1 MNNKGPRVLLLDI
14 ETAPTLGYVWGLFDQ
29 NIALNQ
35 IHTDWYII
43 SWSAKWLN
51 DPASKVMYMDQSK
64 AKNIEDDS
72 KILKKMWNLLNEAD
86 IVVTQNGK
94 KFDMKK
100 LNARF
105 ILNNMGPPS
114 PYRQIDTL
122 VIAKKNFGFTSNKLE
137 YMTKKLCKKNKKSNH
152 KKFSGF
158 ELWRECL
165 AGNKA
170 AWAEMKHYNV
180 MDVLSLEELY
190 HKLQP
195 WDNSINFA
203 VYNETSE
210 VQCNCGSIKLQ
221 KRGYNHSN
229 AGKYQRY
236 QCMECGK
243 WLSGKQNL
251 FSKQKRASLIK

>member
-14 ETAPTLGYVWGLFDQ
+14 ETAPVLGFVWGLFDQ

-35 IHTDWYII
+35 IHTDWHII

-137 YMTKKLCKKNKKSNH
+137 YMTKKLCKKN
-152 KKFSGF
+152 
-158 ELWRECL
+158 
-165 AGNKA
+165 
-170 AWAEMKHYNV
+170 
-180 MDVLSLEELY
+180 LSL
-190 HKLQP
+190 
-195 WDNSINFA
+195 N
-203 VYNETSE
+203 
-210 VQCNCGSIKLQ
+210 G
-221 KRGYNHSN
+221 R
-229 AGKYQRY
+229 
-236 QCMECGK
+236 
-243 WLSGKQNL
+243 
-251 FSKQKRASLIK
+251 